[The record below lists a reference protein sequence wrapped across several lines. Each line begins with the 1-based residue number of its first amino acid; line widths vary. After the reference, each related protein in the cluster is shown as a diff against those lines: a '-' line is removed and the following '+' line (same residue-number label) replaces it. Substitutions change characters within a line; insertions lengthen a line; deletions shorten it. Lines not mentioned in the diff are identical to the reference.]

1 MNYSIWRN
9 RAGLSP
15 MKFYNIKIDAVKR
28 TRKYEE
34 ADYQFV
40 AADCELTAYDAEE
53 LRADLLNGDEIYFA
67 VKDDAG
73 NYLFRGTLQSEGTK
87 YDAEK
92 EQYTFSVVH
101 IAKQLFGGF
110 EKTYSRFPLSVWLN
124 VPDNS
129 LKPGIDAFVDA
140 KFGEHYNT
148 RSYLL
153 DLCKVMG
160 CVVAVDDHYFTS
172 EMFPDIILNRVNL
185 FSRKE
190 IDARPVRI
198 GFDDFVADYSY
209 EDKKADYD
217 YVAFPISFTFR
228 LYVRDSENRII
239 NPTGISRTGIA
250 TVLYSPTGIQIIS
263 INPFPGL
270 TQVPRQTV
278 FMNEASDYVVALSS
292 LEIFIIS
299 NFTECKSVS
308 LPERT
313 LDLIPEFLKLDNASS
328 GDILSYILPHF
339 NFFILSL
346 EEIGKRIDAL
356 CNAYRQHVTDYT
368 EISVTYGRLIDA
380 DLLEKIAFQDKII
393 SIREIEDDLQWEDR
407 TIKGRIYKTQ

>member
-28 TRKYEE
+28 TRKFEE

-53 LRADLLNGDEIYFA
+53 LRADLLNGDEILFA

-73 NYLFRGTLQSEGTK
+73 NYLFRGTFQSEGTK

-101 IAKQLFGGF
+101 ISKQLFSGF

-124 VPDNS
+124 IPYHE
-129 LKPGIDAFVDA
+129 LKPGVDA
-140 KFGEHYNT
+140 YADANFGERYNT

-160 CVVAVDDHYFTS
+160 CIVGVDDNYTISGQHG
-172 EMFPDIILNRVNL
+172 DIILNTVNL

-190 IDARPVRI
+190 IQARAVKI

-209 EDKKADYD
+209 EDKKADYE
-217 YVAFPISFTFR
+217 YVLLPIAFYFTSYSYVNSQGVLISVTNSPH
-228 LYVRDSENRII
+228 YVLGYIVSNGKRSTVTIFNNLSDGWI
-239 NPTGISRTGIA
+239 TTAWLGGIA
-250 TVLYSPTGIQIIS
+250 QSGNGVQFRFVGTDYQLE
-263 INPFPGL
+263 
-270 TQVPRQTV
+270 VP
-278 FMNEASDYVVALSS
+278 D
-292 LEIFIIS
+292 
-299 NFTECKSVS
+299 
-308 LPERT
+308 RT
-313 LDLIPEFLKLDNASS
+313 LDLRIEALKNVNAALSQNYWNMTKVIYETDSNIPQTLVDYVNERKE
-328 GDILSYILPHF
+328 
-339 NFFILSL
+339 SL
-346 EEIGKRIDAL
+346 L
-356 CNAYRQHVTDYT
+356 DYT
-368 EISVTYGRLIDA
+368 EISVTYSRLIDA
-380 DLLEKIAFQDKII
+380 DLLEKIAFHDKII

-407 TIKGRIYKTQ
+407 TIKGRIYKT